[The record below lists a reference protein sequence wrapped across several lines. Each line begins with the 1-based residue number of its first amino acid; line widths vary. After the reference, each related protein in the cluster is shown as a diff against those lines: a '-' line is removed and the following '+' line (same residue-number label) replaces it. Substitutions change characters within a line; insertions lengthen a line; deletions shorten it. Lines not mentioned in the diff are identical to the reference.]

1 MALKADRN
9 ELDVDISFFMNETAE
24 KGQIVSIST
33 VGSGAAMDQAG
44 ALVTIAQGGASG
56 SETYPVGVLLN
67 DVVDIDLTRQ
77 HINWHKDEV
86 QKGGKVSILKKGYI
100 VTDQVALTGSYVAG
114 ALAFM
119 DDDDTGLI
127 VNAAHVDDGEY
138 TAIGRFMSDK
148 DEDGY
153 YKVEINLPIPIDNT
167 VAGAL
172 NK

>member
-33 VGSGAAMDQAG
+33 AGSGAAMDQAG
-44 ALVTIAQGGASG
+44 ALVSIQGATG
-56 SETYPVGVLLN
+56 SVIPVGVLLN

>member
-24 KGQIVSIST
+24 KGQIVSVST
-33 VGSGAAMDQAG
+33 AGSGAAMDQSQ
-44 ALVTIAQGGASG
+44 ALVSIQGATG
-56 SETYPVGVLLN
+56 SVIPVGVLLN

-86 QKGGKVSILKKGYI
+86 QKGGKVAILKKGYI
-100 VTDQVALTGSYVAG
+100 VTDQIVGTPTAG

-119 DDDDTGLI
+119 DDADTGKFT
-127 VNAAHVDDGEY
+127 VAASIDDGEY
-138 TAIGRFMSDK
+138 TAVGRFMSIK

-153 YKVEINLPIPIDNT
+153 CKVEVNLPTPIQNT

-172 NK
+172 LK

>member
-24 KGQIVSIST
+24 KGQIVAIST
-33 VGSGAAMDQAG
+33 AGSGAAMDQSL
-44 ALVTIAQGGASG
+44 ALVSIQGATG
-56 SETYPVGVLLN
+56 SVIPVGVLLN

-86 QKGGKVSILKKGYI
+86 QKGGKVSILKKGYV
-100 VTDQVALTGSYVAG
+100 VTDQIEGTPTAG

-119 DDDDTGLI
+119 DDADTGKFA
-127 VNAAHVDDGEY
+127 VAASIDDGEY
-138 TAIGRFMSDK
+138 TAVGRFMSTT

-153 YKVEINLPIPIDNT
+153 AKVEVNLPTPIQNT

-172 NK
+172 LK

>member
-24 KGQIVSIST
+24 KGQIVSVST
-33 VGSGAAMDQAG
+33 AGSGAAMDQSL
-44 ALVTIAQGGASG
+44 ALVSIQGATG
-56 SETYPVGVLLN
+56 SVIPVGVFLN

-86 QKGGKVSILKKGYI
+86 QKGGKVAILKKGYV
-100 VTDQVALTGSYVAG
+100 VTDQIVGTPTAG

-119 DDDDTGLI
+119 DDDDTGKFA
-127 VNAAHVDDGEY
+127 VAASIDDGEY
-138 TAIGRFMSDK
+138 TAVGRFMSTK

-153 YKVEINLPIPIDNT
+153 CKVEVNLPTPIQNT

-172 NK
+172 LK

>member
-24 KGQIVSIST
+24 KGQVVSIQT
-33 VGSGAAMDQAG
+33 AGSGAAMDQAG
-44 ALVTIAQGGASG
+44 ALVRIHGADGSTI
-56 SETYPVGVLLN
+56 PVGVLLN

-86 QKGGKVSILKKGYI
+86 QKGGKVAILKKGYV
-100 VTDQVALTGSYVAG
+100 VTDQIEGTPTAG
-114 ALAFM
+114 ARAFM
-119 DDDDTGLI
+119 DDADTGKFAVAASIDDT
-127 VNAAHVDDGEY
+127 EY
-138 TAIGRFMSDK
+138 TAVGRFMSVK

-153 YKVEINLPIPIDNT
+153 CKVEVNLPIPIQHT

-172 NK
+172 LK